1 MIKGVKVNC
10 GIQYRWIDIVSISTR
25 EAILKVMDS
34 DGFNRDES
42 GQFHHGFTF
51 PIAVVIAAANFDPFH
66 QRVFGDAAQS
76 CFDLLK

>member
-1 MIKGVKVNC
+1 M
-10 GIQYRWIDIVSISTR
+10 SISTR

-76 CFDLLK
+76 CFDLFK